1 MKESDV
7 SLIKIAY
14 RCHIRM
20 LQSTNVPTGKKLP
33 LFVNSFQNLRTAAV
47 WPLIPMLMEF
57 EKIKMLITV
66 QYKSDICWAF

>member
-57 EKIKMLITV
+57 
-66 QYKSDICWAF
+66 

>member
-20 LQSTNVPTGKKLP
+20 LQSTNVPTGKKIAPFCQQLP
-33 LFVNSFQNLRTAAV
+33 KSEDSCRVAIDSYVDGILENKNVDHCS
-47 WPLIPMLMEF
+47 
-57 EKIKMLITV
+57 V
-66 QYKSDICWAF
+66 QV